1 MIHLRESDGLG
12 HHAVRPRI
20 TVTWEQ
26 DMASKLIASQGKVK
40 ELRVVELGSR
50 HGPPTDQIDV
60 EVVAELDTVPDRGL
74 GFQLRDDANRPVR
87 QGMLDLL
94 RDAFQLGCQTRIE
107 YSIDLD
113 AGKKNGIIL
122 RVILLK

>member
-1 MIHLRESDGLG
+1 
-12 HHAVRPRI
+12 
-20 TVTWEQ
+20 
-26 DMASKLIASQGKVK
+26 MASRLIASQGRVK

-60 EVVAELDTVPDRGL
+60 EVVAELDTVPDRGM
-74 GFQLRDDANRPVR
+74 GFQLRNDQNRPVR

-94 RDAFQLGCQTRIE
+94 RDAFELGCQTRIE
-107 YSIDLD
+107 YSIDLE

-122 RVILLK
+122 RVILIK

>member
-1 MIHLRESDGLG
+1 
-12 HHAVRPRI
+12 
-20 TVTWEQ
+20 
-26 DMASKLIASQGKVK
+26 MATKLIASQGKVK

-94 RDAFQLGCQTRIE
+94 RDAFQLACQTRIE

>member
-1 MIHLRESDGLG
+1 M
-12 HHAVRPRI
+12 
-20 TVTWEQ
+20 
-26 DMASKLIASQGKVK
+26 IASQGRVK

-50 HGPPTDQIDV
+50 HGPPSDQIDV
-60 EVVAELDTVPDRGL
+60 EVVAELDSVPDRGM
-74 GFQLRDDANRPVR
+74 GFQLRDDQNRPVR

-107 YSIDLD
+107 YSIDLE
-113 AGKKNGIIL
+113 AGKKNGIIV

>member
-1 MIHLRESDGLG
+1 
-12 HHAVRPRI
+12 
-20 TVTWEQ
+20 
-26 DMASKLIASQGKVK
+26 MATKLIASQGKVK
-40 ELRVVELGSR
+40 ELRVIELGTK

-60 EVVAELDTVPDRGL
+60 EVVAELDSVPDRGM
-74 GFQLRDDANRPVR
+74 GFQLRNDEKRPAHEA
-87 QGMLDLL
+87 MFDLL
-94 RDAFQLGCQTRIE
+94 RSAYENGSLTRIE

>member
-1 MIHLRESDGLG
+1 
-12 HHAVRPRI
+12 
-20 TVTWEQ
+20 
-26 DMASKLIASQGKVK
+26 MASKLIASQGRVK

-50 HGPPTDQIDV
+50 HGPPADQIDV
-60 EVVAELDTVPDRGL
+60 EVVAELDTVPDRGM
-74 GFQLRDDANRPVR
+74 GFQLRNDANRPVR

-107 YSIDLD
+107 YSIDLE
-113 AGKKNGIIL
+113 AGRKNGIIL